1 MRTFQCPQKWPSPEY
16 FLGSRCPLS
25 VSPLMIRAHQL
36 LPNDFLSVGG
46 WSSLEPGDQV
56 TSQSSWSSC
65 FILTAVIVSTLY
77 WLLGKFRKV
86 GGNSRIS
93 MFTCF
98 AVVLKLT
105 AANLFARIARMAMQC
120 NNGSLFESRND
131 GWDQR
136 INVWMPRGG
145 KCKWVIQGPSF
156 SPLCVPLSLHSS
168 GL

>member
-1 MRTFQCPQKWPSPEY
+1 
-16 FLGSRCPLS
+16 
-25 VSPLMIRAHQL
+25 
-36 LPNDFLSVGG
+36 
-46 WSSLEPGDQV
+46 
-56 TSQSSWSSC
+56 
-65 FILTAVIVSTLY
+65 
-77 WLLGKFRKV
+77 
-86 GGNSRIS
+86 

-145 KCKWVIQGPSF
+145 KCK
-156 SPLCVPLSLHSS
+156 
-168 GL
+168 